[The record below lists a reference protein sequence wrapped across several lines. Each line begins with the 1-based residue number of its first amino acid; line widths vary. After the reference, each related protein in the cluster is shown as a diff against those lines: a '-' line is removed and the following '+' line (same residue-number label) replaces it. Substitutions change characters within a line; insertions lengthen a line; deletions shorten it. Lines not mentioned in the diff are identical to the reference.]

1 MQRKKMTLRFDL
13 DCPEDR
19 RAWEYLQGLNA
30 VSLNRTVLA
39 IINQAE
45 RISLMQAEFR
55 SIIREELSTALKQ
68 LSAQP
73 VRMEPVGDDGMDDT
87 IMDFLENF
95 S

>member
-19 RAWEYLQGLNA
+19 QAWEYLQGLKA

-68 LSAQP
+68 LSVQP

>member
-13 DCPEDR
+13 DCPEGR

-68 LSAQP
+68 LSVQP